1 MTLTSRQAASTQPG
15 TTRAPLHTLHRTG
28 WPLAACLALA
38 LGPMTQALANDP
50 APATPARPA
59 KKAAPAAEAA
69 SAAPANKALAEEVK
83 DAVQTKAAGQKQLTL
98 VFDGKDKRLIA
109 MPAKPTTA
117 SAAAPGK
124 AVEKESS
131 TADATRQASAPA
143 PARVVSPIQR
153 PAGSLPNPADSRN
166 YIRAKAAA
174 IAGHGAESADGA
186 AHAAGE
192 AHWSYAGEA
201 GPQAWGR
208 LKPEFNV
215 CAIGKRQ
222 SPINIE
228 ESATLQGPAEPL
240 VFNYQPSSGTVVN
253 NGHTI
258 QVDLYGDN
266 SVTVRDSTYKL
277 IQFHF
282 HRPSEERVNYK
293 GFSMVA
299 HLVHKNMDGQLA
311 VVAVLLDPG
320 TANALVDKVWTH
332 MPLDAG
338 DRVRLPTGL
347 INMNELL
354 PKDQR
359 YYQFMGSLTTPPC
372 TEGVLWMV
380 FKQPTTVSPA
390 QIKLFSQ
397 LFPNNARPVQAINGR
412 AVRDAQ

>member
-1 MTLTSRQAASTQPG
+1 MTSTPRQLTQ
-15 TTRAPLHTLHRTG
+15 HG
-28 WPLAACLALA
+28 WNLAACLALS
-38 LGPMTQALANDP
+38 LGLATRAQANDP
-50 APATPARPA
+50 APATPA
-59 KKAAPAAEAA
+59 KTAATGNKVTPPAAAA
-69 SAAPANKALAEEVK
+69 SESKTATEEVRE
-83 DAVQTKAAGQKQLTL
+83 AVQNAGAGKKQLTL
-98 VFDGKDKRLIA
+98 VFDGKEKKLIA
-109 MPAKPTTA
+109 VPAKPTPTP
-117 SAAAPGK
+117 AAAPSRAADKGQ
-124 AVEKESS
+124 SS
-131 TADATRQASAPA
+131 SVTARLASAPPPA
-143 PARVVSPIQR
+143 PIAKPVTG
-153 PAGSLPNPADSRN
+153 PAGSLPNPADSRR

-174 IAGHGAESADGA
+174 LAGHGTESAGAA
-186 AHAAGE
+186 AHAAGDV
-192 AHWSYAGEA
+192 HWSYGGEA
-201 GPQAWGR
+201 GPQAWGQ

-240 VFNYQPSSGTVVN
+240 QFNYLPSSGTVVN

-258 QVDLYGDN
+258 QVDLFGDN
-266 SVTVRDSTYKL
+266 SVTVRDSTFKL

-282 HRPSEERVNYK
+282 HHPSEERVNYK

-299 HLVHKNMDGQLA
+299 HLVHKNLEGQLA

-320 TANALVDKVWTH
+320 AANALIDKVWTH

-347 INMNELL
+347 IDMNELL

-380 FKQPTTVSPA
+380 LKQPATVSPA

-397 LFPNNARPVQAINGR
+397 LFPNNARPVQAVNGR
-412 AVRDAQ
+412 PVRDAQ